1 MVIKQQIKKSFEVKT
16 LEIIEQS
23 LNDDKVLNLKII
35 NIKNK
40 ASFTDYIIIGSGTSK
55 RHLSTMA
62 KNLTKKLK
70 KFLDFVP
77 TIEGIEKSEWVLI
90 DANFAI
96 VNIFKPE
103 TREIYNLEKIWDN

>member
-40 ASFTDYIIIGSGTSK
+40 ASFTDYIIIASGTSK

-103 TREIYNLEKIWDN
+103 TREFYNLEKIWDN

>member
-1 MVIKQQIKKSFEVKT
+1 MIIKKKLKKNFESKT
-16 LEIIEQS
+16 LQIIQES
-23 LNDDKVLNLKII
+23 LNDDKVLDLKII
-35 NIKNK
+35 NIEKK
-40 ASFTDYIIIGSGTSK
+40 AFFADYIIIASGTSK

-70 KFLDFVP
+70 KILDFVP

-103 TREIYNLEKIWDN
+103 TREFYNLEKIWDN

>member
-1 MVIKQQIKKSFEVKT
+1 
-16 LEIIEQS
+16 
-23 LNDDKVLNLKII
+23 
-35 NIKNK
+35 
-40 ASFTDYIIIGSGTSK
+40 
-55 RHLSTMA
+55 MA

-77 TIEGIEKSEWVLI
+77 TIEGIENSEWVLI

-103 TREIYNLEKIWDN
+103 TREFYNLEKIWDN